1 MGIKI
6 LKGGLLMGKKR
17 VLLVWG
23 LCGLFLMLTVLLQV
37 GIALAQDTIKI
48 GAVLPLSKAAFAQA
62 GEEQRRGLLMALEEV
77 NQAGGVL
84 GKKVD
89 LIIEDDTG
97 EPSVGIAAAEK
108 LLTRDKVVALIGG
121 YSSTITYAQLNAI
134 QRLEPFVAW
143 VGASST
149 KVEHEFGPK
158 RWFFHYH
165 PWDYH
170 RQSTIRDFLLSI
182 SPRPKIIAIAYEDGI
197 YGTTSRD
204 YAVKYLKEKG
214 FEVVFDER
222 FKSGSSDFTPMLTK
236 IKKVNPEVF
245 YWVAYAGDTTLL
257 MKQAKEIDFNPKL
270 FLSVAI
276 NFPQYKP
283 SLGATGDYVGG
294 VDVWIPGMKL
304 PETVKWME
312 KFNKAYPGR
321 TPEYWVP
328 LAYTNLMTVVDAI
341 KRAGSTDKEKLIA
354 AMEKTDYNSPVGKM
368 TFKKS
373 EEGGLHQAID
383 EQIITQWQSGVSYVV
398 YPTSKATG
406 KLIYPTP
413 NWKNR

>member
-1 MGIKI
+1 MW
-6 LKGGLLMGKKR
+6 GKR
-17 VLLVWG
+17 SFVVWG
-23 LCGLFLMLTVLLQV
+23 LCGLFLGLTILNPAAT
-37 GIALAQDTIKI
+37 ALAQDTIKI

-62 GEEQRRGLLMALEEV
+62 GEEQRRGLLMALEEI

-170 RQSTIRDFLLSI
+170 RQSTIRDFLLSL
-182 SPRPKIIAIAYEDGI
+182 SPRPKTVAIAYEDGI

-236 IKKVNPEVF
+236 IKKANPEVF

-276 NFPQYKP
+276 NFPQYKA
-283 SLGATGDYVGG
+283 SLGATGDYVAG

-321 TPEYWVP
+321 TPEYWAP
-328 LAYTNLMTVVDAI
+328 LAYSNLMTVVEAI

-354 AMEKTDYNSPVGKM
+354 AMEKTDYNSPMGRM
-368 TFKKS
+368 SFKKS
-373 EEGGLHQAID
+373 EEEGLHQAID

-398 YPTSKATG
+398 YPASKATG

-413 NWKNR
+413 DWKKR

>member
-1 MGIKI
+1 MR
-6 LKGGLLMGKKR
+6 GKKSSW
-17 VLLVWG
+17 VWG
-23 LCGLFLMLTVLLQV
+23 AGGIFAILLLWGQV
-37 GIALAQDTIKI
+37 GTALAQDTVKI

-62 GEEQRRGLLMALEEV
+62 GEEQRRGLLMALEEI
-77 NQAGGVL
+77 NKAGGVL
-84 GKKVD
+84 GKKVE

-97 EPSVGIAAAEK
+97 EPSVGISAAEK

-134 QRLEPFVAW
+134 QRYEPFVAW
-143 VGASST
+143 AGASST
-149 KVEHEFGPK
+149 KVEHDFGPK

-170 RQSTIRDFLLSI
+170 RQSTVRDFLLSI
-182 SPRPKIIAIAYEDGI
+182 TPQPKAVAVAYEDGI

-204 YAVKYLKEKG
+204 YVVKYLKEKG
-214 FEVVFDER
+214 FNVVFDER

-236 IKKVNPEVF
+236 IKRTNPEVF
-245 YWVAYAGDTTLL
+245 YWVAYAGDTTLI
-257 MKQAKEIDFNPKL
+257 MKQARELDFNPKL

-283 SLGATGDYVGG
+283 SLGATGDHVAG
-294 VDVWIPGMKL
+294 VDVWVPGMKL

-312 KFNKAYPGR
+312 KFKKAYPDR
-321 TPEYWVP
+321 VPEYWVP
-328 LAYTNLMTVVDAI
+328 LAYANLMTVAEAI

-354 AMEKTDYNSPVGKM
+354 AMEKTDYDSPMGKM

-383 EQIITQWQSGVSYVV
+383 EQIVTQWQAGVSHVV
-398 YPTSKATG
+398 YPVSKATS

-413 NWKNR
+413 NWKSR

>member
-1 MGIKI
+1 MR
-6 LKGGLLMGKKR
+6 GKSFSW
-17 VLLVWG
+17 VWAS
-23 LCGLFLMLTVLLQV
+23 V
-37 GIALAQDTIKI
+37 GILALLPFFGQPGMAMAQETVKI

-84 GKKVD
+84 GKKVE

-121 YSSTITYAQLNAI
+121 YSSTITFAQLNAI
-134 QRLEPFVAW
+134 QRYEPFVAW

-158 RWFFHYH
+158 KWFFHYH

-170 RQSTIRDFLLSI
+170 RQSTVRDFLLSLT
-182 SPRPKIIAIAYEDGI
+182 PRPKTVAVAYEDGI

-204 YAVKYLKEKG
+204 YVVKYLKEKG
-214 FEVVFDER
+214 FNVVFDER

-236 IKKVNPEVF
+236 IKRTNPEVF
-245 YWVAYAGDTTLL
+245 YWVAYAGDTTLI
-257 MKQAKEIDFNPKL
+257 MKQSKELDFNPKL

-283 SLGATGDYVGG
+283 SLGATGDHVAG

-312 KFNKAYPGR
+312 KFKKAYPDR

-354 AMEKTDYNSPVGKM
+354 AMEKTEYNSPMGKM

-383 EQIITQWQSGVSYVV
+383 EQIVTQWQGGVSHVV
-398 YPTSKATG
+398 YPASKATS

-413 NWKNR
+413 NWKSR

>member
-1 MGIKI
+1 MKK
-6 LKGGLLMGKKR
+6 KGFR
-17 VLLVWG
+17 FVLG
-23 LCGLFLMLTVLLQV
+23 LCGMGMILAGFLYGGSVM
-37 GIALAQDTIKI
+37 AQDTIKI

-62 GEEQRRGLLMALEEV
+62 GEEQRRGLLMALEEI

-84 GKKVD
+84 GKKVE

-121 YSSTITYAQLNAI
+121 YSSTITFAQLNAI

-170 RQSTIRDFLLSI
+170 RQSTIRDFLLTI
-182 SPRPKIIAIAYEDGI
+182 SPRPKTIAVAYEDGI
-197 YGTTSRD
+197 YGTTSRE
-204 YAVKYLKEKG
+204 YVVKYLKEKG
-214 FEVVFDER
+214 FEIVFDER

-236 IKKVNPEVF
+236 IKKANPDVF
-245 YWVAYAGDTTLL
+245 YWVAYAGDTTLI
-257 MKQAKEIDFNPKL
+257 MKQSKEIDFNPKL

-276 NFPQYKP
+276 NFPQYKD

-304 PETVKWME
+304 QETVKRME
-312 KFNKAYPGR
+312 KFKKAYPGR

-328 LAYTNLMTVVDAI
+328 QI
-341 KRAGSTDKEKLIA
+341 GRAHL
-354 AMEKTDYNSPVGKM
+354 
-368 TFKKS
+368 
-373 EEGGLHQAID
+373 
-383 EQIITQWQSGVSYVV
+383 
-398 YPTSKATG
+398 
-406 KLIYPTP
+406 
-413 NWKNR
+413 

>member
-1 MGIKI
+1 MW
-6 LKGGLLMGKKR
+6 GKR
-17 VLLVWG
+17 SLFVWG
-23 LCGLFLMLTVLLQV
+23 LCGLFLGLTIQLQV
-37 GIALAQDTIKI
+37 ATALAQDTIKI

-62 GEEQRRGLLMALEEV
+62 GEEQRRGLLMALEEI

-89 LIIEDDTG
+89 LILEDDTG

-170 RQSTIRDFLLSI
+170 RQSTIRDFLVSL
-182 SPRPKIIAIAYEDGI
+182 SPRPKTIAIAYEDGI

-214 FEVVFDER
+214 FEIVFDER

-236 IKKVNPEVF
+236 IKKANPEVF

-276 NFPQYKP
+276 NFPQYKS
-283 SLGATGDYVGG
+283 SLGATGDYVAG

-321 TPEYWVP
+321 TPEYWAP
-328 LAYTNLMTVVDAI
+328 LAYSNLMTVVEAI

-354 AMEKTDYNSPVGKM
+354 AMEKTDYNSPMGRM

-398 YPTSKATG
+398 YPASKATG

-413 NWKNR
+413 DWKKR

>member
-1 MGIKI
+1 MRRRDFLFIWAVCGSMVF
-6 LKGGLLMGKKR
+6 LGLLSGVPAM
-17 VLLVWG
+17 
-23 LCGLFLMLTVLLQV
+23 
-37 GIALAQDTIKI
+37 AQDTIRI

-77 NQAGGVL
+77 NQAGGIL
-84 GKKVD
+84 GKKVE

-97 EPSVGIAAAEK
+97 EPSVGIGAAEK

-121 YSSTITYAQLNAI
+121 YSSTITFAQLNAI

-149 KVEHEFGPK
+149 KVENEFGPK

-182 SPRPKIIAIAYEDGI
+182 SPRPKTVAVAYEDGI

-204 YAVKYLKEKG
+204 YVVKYLKEKG

-236 IKKVNPEVF
+236 IKKANPEVF

-276 NFPQYKP
+276 NFPQYKE
-283 SLGATGDYVGG
+283 SLGATGDYVAG
-294 VDVWIPGMKL
+294 VDVWIPGMRL
-304 PETVKWME
+304 QETVKWME
-312 KFNKAYPGR
+312 KFKKAYPGR
-321 TPEYWVP
+321 TPEYWAP

-354 AMEKTDYNSPVGKM
+354 AMEKTDYDSPVGKIR
-368 TFKKS
+368 FKKS

-383 EQIITQWQSGVSYVV
+383 EQIITQWQAGVSQVV
-398 YPTSKATG
+398 YPANKATG
-406 KLIYPTP
+406 KLIYPAP
-413 NWKNR
+413 NWKQR

>member
-1 MGIKI
+1 MVF
-6 LKGGLLMGKKR
+6 LGLLSGVPAM
-17 VLLVWG
+17 
-23 LCGLFLMLTVLLQV
+23 
-37 GIALAQDTIKI
+37 AQDTVRI

-77 NQAGGVL
+77 NQAGGIL
-84 GKKVD
+84 GKKVE

-97 EPSVGIAAAEK
+97 EPSVGIGAAEK

-121 YSSTITYAQLNAI
+121 YSSTITFAQLNAI

-149 KVEHEFGPK
+149 KVENEFGPK

-182 SPRPKIIAIAYEDGI
+182 SPRPKTVAVAYEDGI

-204 YAVKYLKEKG
+204 YVVKYLKEKG

-236 IKKVNPEVF
+236 IKKANPEVF

-276 NFPQYKP
+276 NFPQYKE
-283 SLGATGDYVGG
+283 SLGATGDYVAG
-294 VDVWIPGMKL
+294 VDVWIPGMRL
-304 PETVKWME
+304 QETVKWME
-312 KFNKAYPGR
+312 KFKKAYPGR
-321 TPEYWVP
+321 TPEYWAP

-354 AMEKTDYNSPVGKM
+354 AMEKTDYDSPVGKIR
-368 TFKKS
+368 FKKS

-383 EQIITQWQSGVSYVV
+383 EQIITQWQAGVSQVV
-398 YPTSKATG
+398 YPANKATG
-406 KLIYPTP
+406 KLIYPAP
-413 NWKNR
+413 NWKQR

>member
-1 MGIKI
+1 MW
-6 LKGGLLMGKKR
+6 GKR
-17 VLLVWG
+17 SLFVWG
-23 LCGLFLMLTVLLQV
+23 LCGLFLGLTIQLQA
-37 GIALAQDTIKI
+37 GTALAQDTIKI

-62 GEEQRRGLLMALEEV
+62 GEEQRRGLLMALEEI
-77 NQAGGVL
+77 NQAVGVL

-158 RWFFHYH
+158 RWFFHFH

-170 RQSTIRDFLLSI
+170 RQSTIRDFLVSL
-182 SPRPKIIAIAYEDGI
+182 SPRPKTIAIAYEDGI

-214 FEVVFDER
+214 FEIVFDER

-236 IKKVNPEVF
+236 IKKANPEVF

-276 NFPQYKP
+276 NFPQYKA
-283 SLGATGDYVGG
+283 SLGATGDYVAG

-304 PETVKWME
+304 TETVKWME
-312 KFNKAYPGR
+312 KFNKANPGR
-321 TPEYWVP
+321 TPEYWAP
-328 LAYTNLMTVVDAI
+328 LAYSNLMTVVEAI

-354 AMEKTDYNSPVGKM
+354 AMEKTDYNSPMGRM

-398 YPTSKATG
+398 YPASKATG

-413 NWKNR
+413 DWKKR

>member
-1 MGIKI
+1 MGE
-6 LKGGLLMGKKR
+6 R
-17 VLLVWG
+17 RPFFVWG
-23 LCGLFLMLTVLLQV
+23 LCGLFLGVAVFLQV
-37 GIALAQDTIKI
+37 GTTYAQDTIKI
-48 GAVLPLSKAAFAQA
+48 GAVLPLSKASFAQA
-62 GEEQRRGLLMALEEV
+62 GEEQRRGLLMALEEI
-77 NQAGGVL
+77 NQAGGIL
-84 GKKVD
+84 GKKVE

-182 SPRPKIIAIAYEDGI
+182 SPRPKTIAIAYEDGI

-214 FEVVFDER
+214 FEIVFDER

-236 IKKVNPEVF
+236 IKKANPEVF
-245 YWVAYAGDTTLL
+245 YWVAYAGDTTLI

-283 SLGATGDYVGG
+283 SLGATGDYVAG

-312 KFNKAYPGR
+312 KFNKMYPGR
-321 TPEYWVP
+321 IPEYWAP
-328 LAYTNLMTVVDAI
+328 LAYTNLMTVVVAI

-354 AMEKTDYNSPVGKM
+354 AMEKTDYNSPMGKM

-398 YPTSKATG
+398 YPSSKATG

>member
-1 MGIKI
+1 MKKKGRYLI
-6 LKGGLLMGKKR
+6 LGF
-17 VLLVWG
+17 
-23 LCGLFLMLTVLLQV
+23 CGLGIMMLAGFFNVEPV
-37 GIALAQDTIKI
+37 FAQDTIKI

-62 GEEQRRGLLMALEEV
+62 GEEQRRGLLMAQEEV

-84 GKKVD
+84 GKKVE

-108 LLTRDKVVALIGG
+108 LLTRDKVVALLGG
-121 YSSTITYAQLNAI
+121 YSSTITFAQLNAI

-182 SPRPKIIAIAYEDGI
+182 SPMPKTVAVAYEDGI

-204 YAVKYLKEKG
+204 YVVKYLKEKG
-214 FEVVFDER
+214 FEIVFDER

-236 IKKVNPEVF
+236 VKRANPDVF
-245 YWVAYAGDTTLL
+245 YWVAYAGDTTLI
-257 MKQAKEIDFNPKL
+257 MKQAKEIDLNLKL

-276 NFPQYKP
+276 NFPQYKE
-283 SLGATGDYVGG
+283 SLGTTGDYVAG

-304 PETVKWME
+304 METVKWME
-312 KFNKAYPGR
+312 KFRKAYPGR
-321 TPEYWVP
+321 TPEYWAP

-341 KRAGSTDKEKLIA
+341 KRAGSTDKQKLIE
-354 AMEKTDYNSPVGKM
+354 AMEKTNYNSPMGRM

-383 EQIITQWQSGVSYVV
+383 EQIITQWQSGISQVV
-398 YPTSKATG
+398 YPPSKATS

-413 NWKNR
+413 NWKKR

>member
-1 MGIKI
+1 MA
-6 LKGGLLMGKKR
+6 GKKR
-17 VLLVWG
+17 LWCWG
-23 LCGLFLMLTVLLQV
+23 PAAFLILFIVAVQAGTA
-37 GIALAQDTIKI
+37 IAQDTIKI

-84 GKKVD
+84 GKKVE

-108 LLTRDKVVALIGG
+108 LIARDKVVALIGG

-134 QRLEPFVAW
+134 QRYEPFVAW

-170 RQSTIRDFLLSI
+170 RQSTVRDFLLSI
-182 SPRPKIIAIAYEDGI
+182 SPQPKAVAVAYEDGI

-204 YAVKYLKEKG
+204 YVVKYLKEKG
-214 FEVVFDER
+214 FNVVFDER

-236 IKKVNPEVF
+236 IKRTNPEVF
-245 YWVAYAGDTTLL
+245 YWVAYAGDTTLI

-270 FLSVAI
+270 FLSVAV

-283 SLGATGDYVGG
+283 SLGATGDYVSG
-294 VDVWIPGMKL
+294 VDVWVPGMKL

-312 KFNKAYPGR
+312 KFKKAYPDR

-328 LAYTNLMTVVDAI
+328 LAYTNLMTVVEAI
-341 KRAGSTDKEKLIA
+341 KGAGSTDKEKLIA
-354 AMEKTDYNSPVGKM
+354 AMEKTDYNSPMGKM

-383 EQIITQWQSGVSYVV
+383 EQIVTQWQAGVSHVV
-398 YPTSKATG
+398 YPASKATS

-413 NWKNR
+413 NWKSR

>member
-1 MGIKI
+1 MR
-6 LKGGLLMGKKR
+6 GKKSSW
-17 VLLVWG
+17 VWG
-23 LCGLFLMLTVLLQV
+23 VGGIFAILLLWGQV
-37 GIALAQDTIKI
+37 GTALAQDTVKI

-62 GEEQRRGLLMALEEV
+62 GEEQRRGLLMALEEI
-77 NQAGGVL
+77 NKAGGVL
-84 GKKVD
+84 GKKVE

-97 EPSVGIAAAEK
+97 EPSVGISAAEK

-134 QRLEPFVAW
+134 QRYEPFVAW
-143 VGASST
+143 AGASST
-149 KVEHEFGPK
+149 KVEHDFGPK

-170 RQSTIRDFLLSI
+170 RQSTVRDFLLSI
-182 SPRPKIIAIAYEDGI
+182 TPQPKAVAVAYEDGI

-204 YAVKYLKEKG
+204 YVVKYLKEKG
-214 FEVVFDER
+214 FNVVFDER

-236 IKKVNPEVF
+236 IKRTNPEVF
-245 YWVAYAGDTTLL
+245 YWVAYAGDTTLI
-257 MKQAKEIDFNPKL
+257 MKQARELDFNPKL

-283 SLGATGDYVGG
+283 SLGATGDHVAG
-294 VDVWIPGMKL
+294 VDVWVPGMKL

-312 KFNKAYPGR
+312 KFKKAYPDR
-321 TPEYWVP
+321 VPEYWVP
-328 LAYTNLMTVVDAI
+328 LAYANLMTVAEAI

-354 AMEKTDYNSPVGKM
+354 AMEKTDYDSPMGKM

-383 EQIITQWQSGVSYVV
+383 EQIVTQWQAGVSHVV
-398 YPTSKATG
+398 YPVSKATS

-413 NWKNR
+413 NWKSR

>member
-1 MGIKI
+1 MAGKRCLWSWGPWAVLI
-6 LKGGLLMGKKR
+6 LFIMAMQTGNA
-17 VLLVWG
+17 
-23 LCGLFLMLTVLLQV
+23 
-37 GIALAQDTIKI
+37 IAQDTIKI
-48 GAVLPLSKAAFAQA
+48 GAVIPLSKAAFAQA
-62 GEEQRRGLLMALEEV
+62 GEEQRRGLRMALEEI

-84 GKKVD
+84 GKKVE

-108 LLTRDKVVALIGG
+108 LIARDKVVALIGG
-121 YSSTITYAQLNAI
+121 YSSTITYAQMNAI
-134 QRLEPFVAW
+134 QRYEPFVAW

-158 RWFFHYH
+158 KWFFHYH

-182 SPRPKIIAIAYEDGI
+182 SPQPKTVAVAYEDGI

-204 YAVKYLKEKG
+204 YVVKYLKEKG
-214 FEVVFDER
+214 FNVVFDER

-236 IKKVNPEVF
+236 IKRTNPEIF
-245 YWVAYAGDTTLL
+245 YWVAYAGDTTLI

-270 FLSVAI
+270 FLSVAV

-283 SLGATGDYVGG
+283 SLGATGDYVSG

-312 KFNKAYPGR
+312 KFKKTYPDR

-328 LAYTNLMTVVDAI
+328 LAYTNLMTVVEAI
-341 KRAGSTDKEKLIA
+341 KKAGSTDKEKLIA
-354 AMEKTDYNSPVGKM
+354 AMEKTDYNSPMGRM

-383 EQIITQWQSGVSYVV
+383 EQIVTQWQAGVSHVV
-398 YPTSKATG
+398 YPASKATS

-413 NWKNR
+413 NWKSR

>member
-1 MGIKI
+1 MA
-6 LKGGLLMGKKR
+6 GKKWLCSWGTWA
-17 VLLVWG
+17 VLI
-23 LCGLFLMLTVLLQV
+23 LFILAAQAGTA
-37 GIALAQDTIKI
+37 IAQEAIKI

-62 GEEQRRGLLMALEEV
+62 GEEQRRGLLMALEEI

-84 GKKVD
+84 GKKVE

-108 LLTRDKVVALIGG
+108 LISRDKVVALIGG

-134 QRLEPFVAW
+134 QRYEPFVAW

-170 RQSTIRDFLLSI
+170 RQSTVRDFLLSI
-182 SPRPKIIAIAYEDGI
+182 SPRPASVAVGYEDGI

-204 YAVKYLKEKG
+204 YVVKYLKEKG
-214 FEVVFDER
+214 FNVVFDER

-236 IKKVNPEVF
+236 IKRTNPEVF
-245 YWVAYAGDTTLL
+245 YWVAYAGDTTLI
-257 MKQAKEIDFNPKL
+257 MKQAREIDFNPKM
-270 FLSVAI
+270 FLSVAV

-283 SLGATGDYVGG
+283 SLGATGDYVSG

-304 PETVKWME
+304 PETVNWME
-312 KFNKAYPGR
+312 KFRKAYPDR

-328 LAYTNLMTVVDAI
+328 LAYTNLMTVVEAI
-341 KRAGSTDKEKLIA
+341 KRAGSTEKEKLIA
-354 AMEKTDYNSPVGKM
+354 AMEKTDYNSPMGKM

-383 EQIITQWQSGVSYVV
+383 EQIVTQWQAGVSHVV
-398 YPTSKATG
+398 YPASKATS

-413 NWKNR
+413 NWKSR

>member
-1 MGIKI
+1 MR
-6 LKGGLLMGKKR
+6 GKKSSW
-17 VLLVWG
+17 VWG
-23 LCGLFLMLTVLLQV
+23 AGGICAILLLWGQA
-37 GIALAQDTIKI
+37 GTALAQDTVKI

-62 GEEQRRGLLMALEEV
+62 GEEQRRGLLMALQEI

-84 GKKVD
+84 GKKVE

-134 QRLEPFVAW
+134 QRYEPFVAW
-143 VGASST
+143 AGASST
-149 KVEHEFGPK
+149 KVEHDFGPK

-170 RQSTIRDFLLSI
+170 RQSTVRDFLLSI
-182 SPRPKIIAIAYEDGI
+182 TPQPKAVAVAYEDGI

-204 YAVKYLKEKG
+204 YVVKYLKEKG
-214 FEVVFDER
+214 FNVVFDER

-236 IKKVNPEVF
+236 IKRTNPEVF
-245 YWVAYAGDTTLL
+245 YWVAYAGDTTLI
-257 MKQAKEIDFNPKL
+257 MKQAKELDFNPKL

-283 SLGATGDYVGG
+283 SLGATGDHVAG
-294 VDVWIPGMKL
+294 VDVWVPGMKL
-304 PETVKWME
+304 QETVKWME
-312 KFNKAYPGR
+312 KFKKAYPDR
-321 TPEYWVP
+321 VPEYWVP
-328 LAYTNLMTVVDAI
+328 MAYANLMTVAEAI

-354 AMEKTDYNSPVGKM
+354 AMEKTDYDSPMGKM

-383 EQIITQWQSGVSYVV
+383 EQIVTQWQAGVSHVV
-398 YPTSKATG
+398 YPASKATS

-413 NWKNR
+413 NWKSR

>member
-1 MGIKI
+1 MKKI
-6 LKGGLLMGKKR
+6 SFTMLSF
-17 VLLVWG
+17 
-23 LCGLFLMLTVLLQV
+23 FLMTAGLMSGGPVM
-37 GIALAQDTIKI
+37 AQDVIKI
-48 GAVLPLSKAAFAQA
+48 GAVLPLSKAAFSQA
-62 GEEQRRGLLMALEEV
+62 GEEQRRGLLMALEEIK
-77 NQAGGVL
+77 QAGGVL
-84 GKKVD
+84 GKKVE

-97 EPSVGIAAAEK
+97 EPSVGIAACEK
-108 LLTRDKVVALIGG
+108 LLTRDKVVALLGG
-121 YSSTITYAQLNAI
+121 YSSTITFAQLNAI
-134 QRLEPFVAW
+134 QRYEPFVAW

-182 SPRPKIIAIAYEDGI
+182 QPQPKNIAVAYEDGI

-204 YAVKYLKEKG
+204 YVVKYLKEKG
-214 FEVVFDER
+214 FQVVFDER

-236 IKKVNPEVF
+236 IKRANPEVF

-257 MKQAKEIDFNPKL
+257 MKQAKELDFNPKL

-276 NFPQYKP
+276 NFPQYKQ
-283 SLGATGDYVGG
+283 SLGATGDFVSG
-294 VDVWIPGMKL
+294 VDVWIPSMKL
-304 PETVKWME
+304 VETVKWME
-312 KFNKAYPGR
+312 KFKKAYPDR

-341 KRAGSTDKEKLIA
+341 QRAGSTDKNKMIE
-354 AMEKTDYNSPVGKM
+354 AMENTDYDSPMGKIR
-368 TFKKS
+368 FKKS

-383 EQIITQWQSGVSYVV
+383 EQIITQWQAGASHVV
-398 YPTSKATG
+398 FPASKATA
-406 KLIYPTP
+406 KLLYPTP
-413 NWKNR
+413 NWKSR

>member
-1 MGIKI
+1 
-6 LKGGLLMGKKR
+6 
-17 VLLVWG
+17 
-23 LCGLFLMLTVLLQV
+23 
-37 GIALAQDTIKI
+37 
-48 GAVLPLSKAAFAQA
+48 
-62 GEEQRRGLLMALEEV
+62 
-77 NQAGGVL
+77 
-84 GKKVD
+84 
-89 LIIEDDTG
+89 
-97 EPSVGIAAAEK
+97 
-108 LLTRDKVVALIGG
+108 VVALIGG
-121 YSSTITYAQLNAI
+121 YSSTITFAQLNAI

-170 RQSTIRDFLLSI
+170 RQSTIRDFLLTI
-182 SPRPKIIAIAYEDGI
+182 SPRPKTIAVAYEDGI
-197 YGTTSRD
+197 YGTTSRE
-204 YAVKYLKEKG
+204 YVVKYLKEKG
-214 FEVVFDER
+214 FEIVFDER

-236 IKKVNPEVF
+236 IKKANPDVF
-245 YWVAYAGDTTLL
+245 YWVAYAGDTTLI
-257 MKQAKEIDFNPKL
+257 MKQSKEIDFNPKL

-276 NFPQYKP
+276 NFPQYKD

-304 PETVKWME
+304 QETVKWME
-312 KFNKAYPGR
+312 KFKKAYPGR

-341 KRAGSTDKEKLIA
+341 KGAGSTEKEKLIA
-354 AMEKTDYNSPVGKM
+354 AMEKTDYNSPLGKM

-383 EQIITQWQSGVSYVV
+383 EQIITQWQAGVSHVV
-398 YPTSKATG
+398 YPASKATG

>member
-1 MGIKI
+1 MKK
-6 LKGGLLMGKKR
+6 KGFR
-17 VLLVWG
+17 FVLG
-23 LCGLFLMLTVLLQV
+23 LCGMGMILAGFLYGGSVM
-37 GIALAQDTIKI
+37 AQDTIKI

-62 GEEQRRGLLMALEEV
+62 GEEQRRGLLMALEEI

-84 GKKVD
+84 GKKVE

-121 YSSTITYAQLNAI
+121 YSSTITFAQLNAI

-170 RQSTIRDFLLSI
+170 RQSTIRDFLLTI
-182 SPRPKIIAIAYEDGI
+182 SPRPKTIAVAYEDGI

-204 YAVKYLKEKG
+204 YVVKYLKEKG
-214 FEVVFDER
+214 FEIVFDER

-236 IKKVNPEVF
+236 IKKANPDVF
-245 YWVAYAGDTTLL
+245 YWVAYAGDTTLI
-257 MKQAKEIDFNPKL
+257 MKQSKEIDFNPKL

-276 NFPQYKP
+276 NFPQYKD

-304 PETVKWME
+304 QETVKWME
-312 KFNKAYPGR
+312 KFKKAYPGR

-341 KRAGSTDKEKLIA
+341 KRAGSTEKEKLIA
-354 AMEKTDYNSPVGKM
+354 EMEKTDYNSPLGKM

-383 EQIITQWQSGVSYVV
+383 EQIITQWQAGVSHVV
-398 YPTSKATG
+398 YPASKATG

>member
-1 MGIKI
+1 MW
-6 LKGGLLMGKKR
+6 GKR
-17 VLLVWG
+17 SFVVWG
-23 LCGLFLMLTVLLQV
+23 LCGLFLGLTILNPAAT
-37 GIALAQDTIKI
+37 ALAQDTIKI

-62 GEEQRRGLLMALEEV
+62 GEEQRRGLLMALEEI

-170 RQSTIRDFLLSI
+170 RQSTIRDFLLSL
-182 SPRPKIIAIAYEDGI
+182 SPRPKTVAIAYEDGI

-236 IKKVNPEVF
+236 IKKANPEVF

-276 NFPQYKP
+276 NFPQYKA
-283 SLGATGDYVGG
+283 SLGATGDYVAG

-321 TPEYWVP
+321 TPEYWAP
-328 LAYTNLMTVVDAI
+328 LAYSNLMTVVEAI

-354 AMEKTDYNSPVGKM
+354 AMEKTDYNSPMGRM

-373 EEGGLHQAID
+373 EEEGLHQAID

-398 YPTSKATG
+398 YPASKATG

-413 NWKNR
+413 DWKKR

>member
-1 MGIKI
+1 MSIVF
-6 LKGGLLMGKKR
+6 LGGAPAM
-17 VLLVWG
+17 
-23 LCGLFLMLTVLLQV
+23 
-37 GIALAQDTIKI
+37 AQDTIKI

-62 GEEQRRGLLMALEEV
+62 GEEQRRGLLMALEEI
-77 NQAGGVL
+77 NQTGGVL
-84 GKKVD
+84 GKKVE

-97 EPSVGIAAAEK
+97 EPSVGIGAAEK
-108 LLTRDKVVALIGG
+108 LLTRDKVAALIGG
-121 YSSTITYAQLNAI
+121 YSSTITFAQMNAI

-182 SPRPKIIAIAYEDGI
+182 SPRPKTVAVAYEDGI

-204 YAVKYLKEKG
+204 YVVKYLKEKG
-214 FEVVFDER
+214 FEIVFDER

-236 IKKVNPEVF
+236 IKRANPEVF
-245 YWVAYAGDTTLL
+245 YWVAYAGDTTLI

-276 NFPQYKP
+276 NFPQYKE
-283 SLGATGDYVGG
+283 SLGATGDYVAG

-304 PETVKWME
+304 QESVKWME
-312 KFNKAYPGR
+312 KFKKAYPGR
-321 TPEYWVP
+321 TPEYWAP
-328 LAYTNLMTVVDAI
+328 LAYSNLMTVVDAI

-354 AMEKTDYNSPVGKM
+354 AMEKTDYDSPMGKM
-368 TFKKS
+368 RFRKS

-383 EQIITQWQSGVSYVV
+383 EQIITQWQAGTSQVV
-398 YPTSKATG
+398 YPANKATG

-413 NWKNR
+413 NWKSR

>member
-1 MGIKI
+1 MEKRGFRFI
-6 LKGGLLMGKKR
+6 L
-17 VLLVWG
+17 
-23 LCGLFLMLTVLLQV
+23 GLF
-37 GIALAQDTIKI
+37 GIGLILGGFLNGGSVMAQDTIKI

-62 GEEQRRGLLMALEEV
+62 GEEQRRGLLMALEEI

-84 GKKVD
+84 GMKVE

-121 YSSTITYAQLNAI
+121 YSSTITFAQLNAI

-170 RQSTIRDFLLSI
+170 RQSTIRDFLLAI
-182 SPRPKIIAIAYEDGI
+182 SPRPKTVAVAYEDGI

-204 YAVKYLKEKG
+204 YVVKYLKEKG
-214 FEVVFDER
+214 FEIVFDER
-222 FKSGSSDFTPMLTK
+222 FKSGSSDFTPLLTK
-236 IKKVNPEVF
+236 IKKANPDVF
-245 YWVAYAGDTTLL
+245 YWVAYAGDTTLI
-257 MKQAKEIDFNPKL
+257 MKQAKEIDLNLKL

-276 NFPQYKP
+276 NFPQYKD
-283 SLGATGDYVGG
+283 SLGATGDYVAG

-304 PETVKWME
+304 SETVKWME
-312 KFNKAYPGR
+312 KFKKAYPGR

-341 KRAGSTDKEKLIA
+341 KRAGSTEKEKLIA
-354 AMEKTDYNSPVGKM
+354 AMEKTDYNSPLGRM

-383 EQIITQWQSGVSYVV
+383 EQIITQWQAGVSHVV
-398 YPTSKATG
+398 YPASKATG

>member
-1 MGIKI
+1 MGRRRIFFF
-6 LKGGLLMGKKR
+6 LALF
-17 VLLVWG
+17 VLA
-23 LCGLFLMLTVLLQV
+23 V
-37 GIALAQDTIKI
+37 GPCATAAFAQDSIKI

-62 GEEQRRGLLMALEEV
+62 GEEQRRGLLMALEEI
-77 NQAGGVL
+77 NQGGGVL
-84 GKKVD
+84 GKKID

-97 EPSVGIAAAEK
+97 EPSVGIAACEK

-170 RQSTIRDFLLSI
+170 RQSTIRDFLLTL
-182 SPRPKIIAIAYEDGI
+182 SPKPKTVAVGYEDGI

-214 FEVVFDER
+214 FDIVFDER
-222 FKSGSSDFTPMLTK
+222 FKSGASDFTPMLTK
-236 IKKVNPEVF
+236 IKKANPDVF

-270 FLSVAI
+270 FLSVAV
-276 NFPQYKP
+276 NFPQYKS
-283 SLGATGDYVGG
+283 SLGSTGDFVSG

-321 TPEYWVP
+321 VPEYWAP
-328 LAYTNLMTVVDAI
+328 LAYTNLMTVADAI
-341 KRAGSTDKEKLIA
+341 KRAGSTDKEKMIA
-354 AMEKTDYNSPVGKM
+354 AMEKTDYNSPMGRM

-383 EQIITQWQSGVSYVV
+383 EQIITQWQSGVSHVV
-398 YPTSKATG
+398 YPASKATG

-413 NWKNR
+413 EWKKR

>member
-1 MGIKI
+1 MA
-6 LKGGLLMGKKR
+6 GKKR
-17 VLLVWG
+17 SWSWG
-23 LCGLFLMLTVLLQV
+23 PAAILILFLVAVQAGTA
-37 GIALAQDTIKI
+37 IAQDTIRI

-84 GKKVD
+84 GKKLE

-108 LLTRDKVVALIGG
+108 LIARDKVVALIGG

-134 QRLEPFVAW
+134 QRYEPFVAW

-170 RQSTIRDFLLSI
+170 RQSTVRDFLLSI
-182 SPRPKIIAIAYEDGI
+182 SPRPKAVAVAYEDGI

-204 YAVKYLKEKG
+204 YVVKYLKEKG
-214 FEVVFDER
+214 FNVVFDER

-236 IKKVNPEVF
+236 IKRTNPEVF
-245 YWVAYAGDTTLL
+245 YWVAYAGDTTLI

-270 FLSVAI
+270 FLSVAV

-283 SLGATGDYVGG
+283 SLGATGDHVSG

-312 KFNKAYPGR
+312 KFKKAYPDR

-328 LAYTNLMTVVDAI
+328 LAYTNLMTVVEAI
-341 KRAGSTDKEKLIA
+341 KKAGSTDKEKLIA
-354 AMEKTDYNSPVGKM
+354 AMEKTDYNSPMGKM

-383 EQIITQWQSGVSYVV
+383 EQIVTQWQAGVSHVV
-398 YPTSKATG
+398 YPTSKATS

-413 NWKNR
+413 NWKSR

>member
-1 MGIKI
+1 MA
-6 LKGGLLMGKKR
+6 GKKR
-17 VLLVWG
+17 LWCWG
-23 LCGLFLMLTVLLQV
+23 PAAFLILFIVAVQAGTA
-37 GIALAQDTIKI
+37 IAQDTIKI

-62 GEEQRRGLLMALEEV
+62 GEEQRRGLLMALEEI

-84 GKKVD
+84 GKKVE

-108 LLTRDKVVALIGG
+108 LIARDKVVALIGG

-134 QRLEPFVAW
+134 QRYEPFVAW

-170 RQSTIRDFLLSI
+170 RQSTVRDFLLSI
-182 SPRPKIIAIAYEDGI
+182 SPQPKAVAVAYEDGI

-204 YAVKYLKEKG
+204 YVVKYLKEKG
-214 FEVVFDER
+214 FNVVFDER

-236 IKKVNPEVF
+236 IKRTNPEVF
-245 YWVAYAGDTTLL
+245 YWVAYAGDTTLI

-270 FLSVAI
+270 FLSVAV

-283 SLGATGDYVGG
+283 SLGATGDYVSG
-294 VDVWIPGMKL
+294 VDVWVPGMKL

-312 KFNKAYPGR
+312 KFKKAYPDR

-328 LAYTNLMTVVDAI
+328 LAYTNLMTVVEAI
-341 KRAGSTDKEKLIA
+341 KGAGSTDKEKLIA
-354 AMEKTDYNSPVGKM
+354 AMEKTDYNSPMGKM

-383 EQIITQWQSGVSYVV
+383 EQIVTQWQAGVSHVV
-398 YPTSKATG
+398 YPASKATS

-413 NWKNR
+413 NWKSR

>member
-1 MGIKI
+1 MRRIRGHN
-6 LKGGLLMGKKR
+6 GWGLFCLTL
-17 VLLVWG
+17 LLV
-23 LCGLFLMLTVLLQV
+23 
-37 GIALAQDTIKI
+37 ALIFTGSAWAQGTIKI
-48 GAVLPLSKAAFAQA
+48 GAVIPLSKAAFAQA
-62 GEEQRRGLLMALEEV
+62 GEEERRGYLMALDEI

-84 GKKVD
+84 GKKVE

-108 LLTRDKVVALIGG
+108 LITRDKVAALIGG

-134 QRLEPFVAW
+134 QRHEVLVAW
-143 VGASST
+143 IGASST

-158 RWFFHYH
+158 KWFFHYH

-170 RQSTIRDFLLSI
+170 RQSTVRDFLLTI
-182 SPRPKIIAIAYEDGI
+182 TPRPKAIAVAYEDGI

-204 YAVKYLKEKG
+204 YVVKYLKEKG
-214 FEVVFDER
+214 FDVVFDER

-236 IKKVNPEVF
+236 IKKTNPDVF

-276 NFPQYKP
+276 NFPQYKD
-283 SLGATGDYVGG
+283 SLKATGDYVAG

-304 PETVKWME
+304 PETARWME

-321 TPEYWVP
+321 TPEYWAP

-341 KRAGSTDKEKLIA
+341 KRAGSTDKEKMIA
-354 AMEKTDYNSPVGKM
+354 AMEKTDFKSPMGRM

-373 EEGGLHQAID
+373 AEGGLYQAID
-383 EQIITQWQSGVSYVV
+383 EQIITQWQAGVSHVV
-398 YPTSKATG
+398 WPAAKATG
-406 KLIYPTP
+406 KLLYPTP
-413 NWKNR
+413 NWNNR

>member
-1 MGIKI
+1 MA
-6 LKGGLLMGKKR
+6 GKKR
-17 VLLVWG
+17 LWCWG
-23 LCGLFLMLTVLLQV
+23 PAAFLILFIVAVQAGTA
-37 GIALAQDTIKI
+37 IAQDTIKI

-84 GKKVD
+84 GKKVE
-89 LIIEDDTG
+89 LTIEDDTG

-108 LLTRDKVVALIGG
+108 LIARDKVVALIGG

-134 QRLEPFVAW
+134 QRYEPFVAW

-170 RQSTIRDFLLSI
+170 RQSTVRDFLLSI
-182 SPRPKIIAIAYEDGI
+182 SPQPKAVAVAYEDGI

-204 YAVKYLKEKG
+204 YVVKYLKEKG
-214 FEVVFDER
+214 FNVVFDER

-236 IKKVNPEVF
+236 IKRTNPEVF
-245 YWVAYAGDTTLL
+245 YWVAYAGDTTLI

-270 FLSVAI
+270 FLSVAV

-283 SLGATGDYVGG
+283 SLGATGDYVSG
-294 VDVWIPGMKL
+294 VDVWVPGMKL

-312 KFNKAYPGR
+312 KFKKAYPDR

-328 LAYTNLMTVVDAI
+328 LAYTNLMTVVEAI
-341 KRAGSTDKEKLIA
+341 KGAGSTDKEKLIA
-354 AMEKTDYNSPVGKM
+354 AMEKTDYNSPMGKM

-383 EQIITQWQSGVSYVV
+383 EQIVTQWQAGVSHVV
-398 YPTSKATG
+398 YPASKATS

-413 NWKNR
+413 NWKSR

>member
-1 MGIKI
+1 MKK
-6 LKGGLLMGKKR
+6 KGFR
-17 VLLVWG
+17 FVLG
-23 LCGLFLMLTVLLQV
+23 LCGMGMILAGFLYGGSVM
-37 GIALAQDTIKI
+37 AQDTIKI

-62 GEEQRRGLLMALEEV
+62 GEEQRRGLLMALEEI

-84 GKKVD
+84 GKKVE

-121 YSSTITYAQLNAI
+121 YSSTITFAQLNAI

-170 RQSTIRDFLLSI
+170 RQSTIRDFLLTI
-182 SPRPKIIAIAYEDGI
+182 SPRPKTIAVAYEDGI

-204 YAVKYLKEKG
+204 YVVKYLKEKG
-214 FEVVFDER
+214 FEIVFDER

-236 IKKVNPEVF
+236 IKKANPDVF
-245 YWVAYAGDTTLL
+245 YWVAYAGDTTLI
-257 MKQAKEIDFNPKL
+257 MKQSKEIDFNPKL

-276 NFPQYKP
+276 NFPQYKD

-304 PETVKWME
+304 QETVKWME
-312 KFNKAYPGR
+312 KFKKAYPGR

-341 KRAGSTDKEKLIA
+341 KRAGSTEKEKLIA
-354 AMEKTDYNSPVGKM
+354 AMEKTDYNSPLGKM

-383 EQIITQWQSGVSYVV
+383 EQIITQWQAGVSHVV
-398 YPTSKATG
+398 YPASKATG
-406 KLIYPTP
+406 KLIYPTT

>member
-1 MGIKI
+1 
-6 LKGGLLMGKKR
+6 LTL
-17 VLLVWG
+17 LLV
-23 LCGLFLMLTVLLQV
+23 
-37 GIALAQDTIKI
+37 ALIFTGSAWAQGTIKI
-48 GAVLPLSKAAFAQA
+48 GAVIPLSKAAFAQA
-62 GEEQRRGLLMALEEV
+62 GEEERRGYLMALDEI

-84 GKKVD
+84 GKKVE

-108 LLTRDKVVALIGG
+108 LITRDKVAALIGG

-134 QRLEPFVAW
+134 QRHEVLVAW
-143 VGASST
+143 IGASST

-158 RWFFHYH
+158 KWFFHYH

-170 RQSTIRDFLLSI
+170 RQSTVRDFLLTI
-182 SPRPKIIAIAYEDGI
+182 TPRPKAIAVAYEDGI

-204 YAVKYLKEKG
+204 YVVKYLKEKG
-214 FEVVFDER
+214 FDVVFDER

-236 IKKVNPEVF
+236 IKKTNPDVF

-276 NFPQYKP
+276 NFPQYKD
-283 SLGATGDYVGG
+283 SLKATGDYVAG

-304 PETVKWME
+304 PETARWME

-321 TPEYWVP
+321 TPEYWAP

-341 KRAGSTDKEKLIA
+341 KRAGSTDKEKMIA
-354 AMEKTDYNSPVGKM
+354 AMEKTDFKSPMGRM

-373 EEGGLHQAID
+373 AEGGLYQAID
-383 EQIITQWQSGVSYVV
+383 EQIITQWQAGVSHVV
-398 YPTSKATG
+398 WPAAKATG
-406 KLIYPTP
+406 KLLYPTP
-413 NWKNR
+413 NWNNR

>member
-1 MGIKI
+1 MRRREFLFI
-6 LKGGLLMGKKR
+6 
-17 VLLVWG
+17 WA
-23 LCGLFLMLTVLLQV
+23 LCGSMVFLGSLSGVPAM
-37 GIALAQDTIKI
+37 AQDTIRI
-48 GAVLPLSKAAFAQA
+48 GAILPLSKAAFAQA

-77 NQAGGVL
+77 NQAGGIL
-84 GKKVD
+84 GKKVE

-97 EPSVGIAAAEK
+97 EPSVGIGAAEK

-121 YSSTITYAQLNAI
+121 YSSTITFAQLNAI

-149 KVEHEFGPK
+149 KVENEFGPK

-182 SPRPKIIAIAYEDGI
+182 SPRPKTVAVAYEDGI

-204 YAVKYLKEKG
+204 YVVKYLKEKG

-236 IKKVNPEVF
+236 IKKANPEVF

-257 MKQAKEIDFNPKL
+257 VKQAKEIDFNPKL

-276 NFPQYKP
+276 NFPQYKE
-283 SLGATGDYVGG
+283 SLGATGDYVAG

-304 PETVKWME
+304 QETVKWME
-312 KFNKAYPGR
+312 KFKKAYPGR
-321 TPEYWVP
+321 TPEYWAP
-328 LAYTNLMTVVDAI
+328 LAYTNLMTVVEAI

-354 AMEKTDYNSPVGKM
+354 AMEKTDYNSPVGRI

-383 EQIITQWQSGVSYVV
+383 EQIITQWQAGISQVV
-398 YPTSKATG
+398 YPANKATG
-406 KLIYPTP
+406 KLIYPAP

>member
-1 MGIKI
+1 MKK
-6 LKGGLLMGKKR
+6 KGFR
-17 VLLVWG
+17 FVLG
-23 LCGLFLMLTVLLQV
+23 LCGMGMILAGFLYGGAVM
-37 GIALAQDTIKI
+37 AQDTIKI

-62 GEEQRRGLLMALEEV
+62 GEEQRRGLLMALEEI

-84 GKKVD
+84 GKKVE

-121 YSSTITYAQLNAI
+121 YSSTITFAQLNAI

-170 RQSTIRDFLLSI
+170 RQSTIRDFLLTI
-182 SPRPKIIAIAYEDGI
+182 SPRPKTIAVAYEDGI
-197 YGTTSRD
+197 YGTTSRE
-204 YAVKYLKEKG
+204 YVVKYLKEKG
-214 FEVVFDER
+214 FEIVFDER

-236 IKKVNPEVF
+236 IKKANPDVF
-245 YWVAYAGDTTLL
+245 YWVAYAGDTTLI
-257 MKQAKEIDFNPKL
+257 MKQSKEIDFNPKL

-276 NFPQYKP
+276 NFPQYKD

-304 PETVKWME
+304 QETVKWME
-312 KFNKAYPGR
+312 KFKKAYPGR

-341 KRAGSTDKEKLIA
+341 KGAGSTEKEKLIA
-354 AMEKTDYNSPVGKM
+354 AMEKTDYNSPLGKM

-383 EQIITQWQSGVSYVV
+383 EQIITQWQAGVSHVV
-398 YPTSKATG
+398 YPASKATG